1 MHAVVCGAHGTV
13 YLSSPAV
20 ALEHLMHLPDARIL
34 HLVGNA
40 FPKVFGYAFIQQLLG
55 TTVPADVHVLVSLR
69 Y

>member
-1 MHAVVCGAHGTV
+1 
-13 YLSSPAV
+13 
-20 ALEHLMHLPDARIL
+20 MHLPDARIL